1 MKKLALILCLALI
14 SALFPARA
22 DTNENKQIVYTYI
35 TETLGYNRAAAC
47 GIMANIQYESSFRPT
62 AIGDSGNAYGICQWN
77 SRRESLKKH
86 AAAYCEANGLPAD
99 LEESWKNIY
108 AQLSYLG
115 YELLNNK
122 KSVGAYLSAVPDTA
136 QGAYDAAYYF
146 CVYFEIPASR
156 YTKGV
161 TRGTAAVKTYFPMY
175 GGSCETYTLSFDGRG
190 GSGAPAKMTKT
201 EGVPVTIPETEPALP
216 GYAFT
221 GWSLTPDGEIA
232 YLPGDTLTDNADIL
246 LYACWTQTT
255 FSDLILSRDE
265 GGYTVIGYTGSASQ
279 VTIPD
284 QIDGVAV
291 VGIDYGAF
299 TENAG
304 VKTVCIPSSILYLDP
319 SAFAP
324 GITLAALPGGLVH
337 TFALENGFTF
347 LPLYPDGSIKLRSDL
362 QIVESGAFSGLTVTH
377 ADFSASALL
386 RIESGAFADCPQ
398 LSLVSLPGSV
408 TYIAPDAFD
417 HPVTITAPAGSY
429 AQSYAESQ
437 NWPFIAQ

>member
-1 MKKLALILCLALI
+1 MKKIAFILCLAFVF
-14 SALFPARA
+14 ALLPARA

-47 GIMANIQYESSFRPT
+47 GILANIQYESNFRPT

-86 AAAYCEANGLPAD
+86 AVAYCEANGLPAD
-99 LEESWKNIY
+99 PEESWKNIY

-122 KSVGAYLSAVPDTA
+122 KSVGTYLSAVPDTA

-146 CVYFEIPASR
+146 CVYFEIPSSR

-161 TRGTAAVKTYFPMY
+161 TRGTAAVKTYFPMF
-175 GGSCETYTLSFDGRG
+175 GGSYETYTLSFDGRG
-190 GSGAPAKMTKT
+190 GSGVPAKMIKT
-201 EGVPVTIPETEPALP
+201 EGVPLTIPDAEPALP

-221 GWSLTPDGEIA
+221 GWSLTPEGEIA
-232 YLPGDTLTDNADIL
+232 YQPGDTLTDNTDIL
-246 LYACWTQTT
+246 LYACWTQTA

-265 GGYTVIGYTGSASQ
+265 GGYTVIGYTGTASQ
-279 VTIPD
+279 ITIPD

-299 TENAG
+299 CENAN
-304 VKTVCIPSSILYLDP
+304 VKTVCIPSSVLYLDP
-319 SAFAP
+319 NAFAP
-324 GITLAALPGGLVH
+324 GTTLAALPGGPVH
-337 TFALENGFTF
+337 IFAKENGFTF
-347 LPLYPDGSIKLRSDL
+347 LPLYPDGSIKLSGDL

-386 RIESGAFADCPQ
+386 RIESGAFTDCPQ
-398 LSLVSLPGSV
+398 LSLVSLPGTV
-408 TYIAPDAFD
+408 TYIARDAFD

-429 AQSYAESQ
+429 AQSYAESR